1 MTILI
6 IGATGLVGREIVQQ
20 AAERPDVSR
29 VVALVRRDPG
39 ARPSPKVLYRVVD
52 FDHLGDGLN
61 DAFAV
66 ETVLCAMGTTARATP
81 DPARYRQIEV
91 EIPLAV
97 ARRAQ
102 AAGATRFGLVSSVGA
117 SPTAR
122 TTYLRQ
128 KGELEQALQ
137 QMGWER
143 LVIARPSFLA
153 GERDEFRLGERLGL
167 LAGRLFPVAYRP
179 VHASQVA
186 AGLLAA
192 VRHGGPAVE
201 VLDNVTLR
209 MGSGRVH

>member
-6 IGATGLVGREIVQQ
+6 IGATGLVGRELVRQ
-20 AAERPDVSR
+20 ASERPDVSR
-29 VVALVRRDPG
+29 IVALVRRDPG

-52 FDHLGDGLN
+52 FEHLGEGLE

-66 ETVLCAMGTTARATP
+66 DTVLCAMGTTARATP

-97 ARRAQ
+97 AARAR

-117 SPTAR
+117 SPQAR

-128 KGELEQALQ
+128 KGELEQALE
-137 QMGWER
+137 QMGWQR

-153 GERDEFRLGERLGL
+153 GQRAEFRLGERLGL
-167 LAGRLFPVAYRP
+167 LAGRFFPAAYRP
-179 VHASQVA
+179 VLACQVA
-186 AGLLAA
+186 TGLLAA
-192 VRHGGPAVE
+192 VRRGGPAVE
-201 VLDNVTLR
+201 VLDNVALR
-209 MGSGRVH
+209 GERGNGE

>member
-1 MTILI
+1 VLV

-20 AAERPDVSR
+20 AAERRDVSR

-52 FDHLGDGLN
+52 FDHLGDGLD

-66 ETVLCAMGTTARATP
+66 DTVLCAMGTTARVTP
-81 DPARYRQIEV
+81 DPVRYRQIEV

-153 GERDEFRLGERLGL
+153 GKRDEFRLGERLGL

-186 AGLLAA
+186 AGVLAA
-192 VRHGGPAVE
+192 VRRDGPAVE

-209 MGSGRVH
+209 MGPG

>member
-1 MTILI
+1 MRILI
-6 IGATGLVGREIVQQ
+6 IGATGLVGRELVTLS
-20 AAERPDVSR
+20 AERSDVSR

-52 FDHLGDGLN
+52 FEALGEGLD

-66 ETVLCAMGTTARATP
+66 DTVLCAMGTTARATP
-81 DPARYRQIEV
+81 DPVRYREIEV

-97 ARRAQ
+97 ARRAR

-122 TTYLRQ
+122 STYLRQ
-128 KGELEQALQ
+128 KGELEEALQ

-143 LVIARPSFLA
+143 LVVARPSVLRGA
-153 GERDEFRLGERLGL
+153 RDEFRLGERIGL
-167 LAGRLFPVAYRP
+167 LLGGLLPGAYKPVDAE
-179 VHASQVA
+179 QVA
-186 AGLLAA
+186 AALLR
-192 VRHGGPAVE
+192 VVMLSGPKVE

-209 MGSGRVH
+209 SGLT

>member
-6 IGATGLVGREIVQQ
+6 IGATGLVGREIVRQ
-20 AAERPDVSR
+20 AAERSDVSCI
-29 VVALVRRDPG
+29 VALVRRDPG

-52 FDHLGDGLN
+52 FEHLGDGLD

-66 ETVLCAMGTTARATP
+66 DTVLCAMGTTARVTP
-81 DPARYRQIEV
+81 DPVHYRQIEV

-102 AAGATRFGLVSSVGA
+102 AAGASRFGLVSSVGA

-143 LVIARPSFLA
+143 LVIARPSVLA
-153 GERDEFRLGERLGL
+153 GARDEFRLGERLGL
-167 LAGRLFPVAYRP
+167 LVGRLFPAAYRP
-179 VHASQVA
+179 VYASQVA

-192 VRHGGPAVE
+192 VRRGGPAVE

-209 MGSGRVH
+209 TGLA

>member
-6 IGATGLVGREIVQQ
+6 IGATGLVGRELVRQ
-20 AAERPDVSR
+20 ASERPDVSR
-29 VVALVRRDPG
+29 IVALVRRDPG

-52 FDHLGDGLN
+52 FAHLDEGLE

-66 ETVLCAMGTTARATP
+66 DIVLCAMGTTARATP

-97 ARRAQ
+97 AARAR

-117 SPTAR
+117 SPTSRSA
-122 TTYLRQ
+122 YLRQ
-128 KGELEQALQ
+128 KGELEQALE
-137 QMGWER
+137 QMGWQR

-153 GERDEFRLGERLGL
+153 GKREEFRLGERLGL
-167 LAGRLFPVAYRP
+167 LAGRFFPAAYRP

-192 VRHGGPAVE
+192 VCRGGPAVE
-201 VLDNVTLR
+201 MLDNVALR
-209 MGSGRVH
+209 GERGIGE